1 MRCSLA
7 HRDRIS
13 LVTALDL
20 AATLG
25 HERVLVIHD
34 PETGLRSVVAIHSS
48 VLGPAVGGT
57 RMRPYPSFDA
67 AVVDALGLARAM
79 TYKAA
84 YAGMALGGAKAVID
98 ADPTRADRRA
108 LLAAHARAVRELEGR
123 FVTGG
128 DMGVDLD
135 DVRFM
140 AQFSKA
146 FEHAPQGAGPDSSE
160 LTALGTFAAI
170 RATAA
175 HLGRA
180 MAGLRVAIQG
190 TGEVGGR
197 LAALL
202 AGAGARITV
211 ADVVVERAERVAAA
225 SGARLVAADEIL
237 AVDCDVLS
245 PNAAGGVLDAAA
257 LERLRCAAICGAAN
271 LPLAGDEIGD
281 ELARRGVLY
290 APDFVVSAGGILSIL
305 FERGQ
310 LDAAG
315 IVTRVERIGDDLA
328 ELYAAAAAERIPP
341 FRLAERRVD
350 AQLAAAR
357 RVGR

>member
-1 MRCSLA
+1 VSA
-7 HRDRIS
+7 GGAGA
-13 LVTALDL
+13 TALDL
-20 AATLG
+20 AAALG

-34 PETGLRSVVAIHSS
+34 PESGLRSVIAIHSS

-57 RMRPYPSFDA
+57 RMRAYPTFDA
-67 AVVDALGLARAM
+67 AVVDALELARAM

-98 ADPTRADRRA
+98 ADSARPDRRA
-108 LLAAHARAVRELEGR
+108 LLAAHARVVHELEGR

-140 AQFSKA
+140 AQYSTA

-160 LTALGTFAAI
+160 LTAIGVFAGI
-170 RATAA
+170 GATAA
-175 HLGRA
+175 RLGRPL
-180 MAGLRVAIQG
+180 AGLRVAIQG
-190 TGEVGGR
+190 VGEVGGR
-197 LAALL
+197 LAGRL
-202 AGAGARITV
+202 AAVGARVTV
-211 ADVVVERAERVAAA
+211 ADLDAARSARVAAA
-225 SGARLVAADEIL
+225 TGARAVAADEIL

-245 PNAAGGVLDAAA
+245 PNAAGGVLDAAT
-257 LERLRCAAICGAAN
+257 LDRLGCAAVCGAAN
-271 LPLAGDEIGD
+271 IPLARPEIGD

-305 FERGQ
+305 FERGE
-310 LDAAG
+310 LDAAS
-315 IVTRVERIGDDLA
+315 IVARVERIGDDLA
-328 ELYAAAAAERIPP
+328 ELFDAAQREGLPP

-350 AQLAAAR
+350 ERLAAAR
-357 RVGR
+357 AAAR